1 MANDSTADIV
11 RDYRKN
17 RQTAYL
23 ERVRA
28 KAKETFDVSNEPG
41 IGQVFSPVNPAGMFW
56 KGAAGGAVAALATRN
71 VGRGATLVGRKAMT
85 KTPKQVRIAEFKAAR
100 QAARDSTALV
110 PYAGTGATMTEP
122 WLVSGTRRTVRW
134 AGQKLARTPA
144 AMGAT
149 ARKGGHAFE
158 SVDNAMMKVGSMLFG
173 VERNVNRNMPL
184 TVRQSMAANLGW
196 AATGAAAGG
205 AVGGIMDLNAAHDRR
220 KVEEGTEYNRKMLK
234 GLPPEQLNDER
245 ALLHYLF
252 NPENGA
258 YSQYVS
264 LVLSPEAVDT
274 GARDRLKQNI
284 MAVYQSPLRSGLLDK
299 AFSEHR
305 RTMQTDPKYFS
316 MKSEDLDK
324 LAVDQ
329 FYDADVDKQLE
340 WVRRSVWRNGAGAGL
355 GYGEPVFGGRQ

>member
-23 ERVRA
+23 AEVR
-28 KAKETFDVSNEPG
+28 KEWETRRLQEMDPG
-41 IGQVFSPVNPAGMFW
+41 ISQVFLPVNPAGMFW
-56 KGAAGGAVAALATRN
+56 KGVAGGAAAAFATRN
-71 VGRGATLVGRKAMT
+71 VGRGATLIGRKAMT

-100 QAARDSTALV
+100 QAAHDSTALV
-110 PYAGTGATMTEP
+110 PYVGTGATMTEP
-122 WLVSGTRRTVRW
+122 WLVSGTRRTVHW

-144 AMGAT
+144 AM

-196 AATGAAAGG
+196 MTTGAVAGG
-205 AVGGIMDLNAAHDRR
+205 AVGGAMDLIAARDRR
-220 KVEEGTEYNRKMLK
+220 EVAEGTEYNRKMLK

-264 LVLSPEAVDT
+264 LGLSPEAVDT
-274 GARDRLKQNI
+274 GARERLRQNI
-284 MAVYQSPLRSGLLDK
+284 MAVYQSPLMSGLLDQ

-305 RTMQTDPKYFS
+305 RTMQADPRYFS